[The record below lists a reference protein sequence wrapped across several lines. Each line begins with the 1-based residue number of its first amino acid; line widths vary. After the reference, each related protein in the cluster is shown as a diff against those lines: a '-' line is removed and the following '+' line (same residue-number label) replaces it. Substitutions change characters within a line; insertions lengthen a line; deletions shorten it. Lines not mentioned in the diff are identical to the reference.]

1 MKHATAA
8 LVACLAVTAVLSA
21 QGANQPPG
29 CAPAGGL
36 SFVCGIINGEDLVL
50 VPNSAW
56 LLASGMAPGSGLHA
70 VDTKAKA
77 VRILYGGATAAARAD
92 KTRFANCPAEDFEQA
107 LVSEYT
113 PGTPIGW
120 HLDRAHYNNI
130 VGVSLLS
137 PATLRLRRREGNRW
151 QRSSQVLEPRS
162 AYILSGAAR
171 TLWQHSIPPVSEL
184 RYSVTFRTLSRAG
197 SS

>member
-1 MKHATAA
+1 MRPITADLFAPAETMPAGFDYRPDIIGRAEEAA
-8 LVACLAVTAVLSA
+8 LVAEFASLA
-21 QGANQPPG
+21 
-29 CAPAGGL
+29 
-36 SFVCGIINGEDLVL
+36 
-50 VPNSAW
+50 
-56 LLASGMAPGSGLHA
+56 
-70 VDTKAKA
+70 
-77 VRILYGGATAAARAD
+77 
-92 KTRFANCPAEDFEQA
+92 RFAHCPAEDFAQA

>member
-1 MKHATAA
+1 MRSTTADLFPPAETMPAGFDYRPQIIDRAEEAA
-8 LVACLAVTAVLSA
+8 LVAEFASLEF
-21 QGANQPPG
+21 
-29 CAPAGGL
+29 APYEFRGVQARRRVVAFGYHNDYRTRRLEPSPDIPAFLLGL
-36 SFVCGIINGEDLVL
+36 RDNVAE
-50 VPNSAW
+50 
-56 LLASGMAPGSGLHA
+56 
-70 VDTKAKA
+70 
-77 VRILYGGATAAARAD
+77 
-92 KTRFANCPAEDFEQA
+92 FANCLAEDFEQA

-151 QRSSQVLEPRS
+151 QRSSQILEPRS
-162 AYILSGAAR
+162 AYILSGAVRA
-171 TLWQHSIPPVSEL
+171 LWQHSIPAVSEL
-184 RYSVTFRTLSRAG
+184 RYSITFRTMAKRPMSG